1 MHHHRHGFGFGGG
14 LLGAAA
20 GLAIGGMIANSMAP

>member
-1 MHHHRHGFGFGGG
+1 LVRRGLAVHWAV

-20 GLAIGGMIANSMAP
+20 GLAHAGLAGAL